1 MSRPGVACVRIAAMT
16 SKPAPR
22 PARRKLSRAPVI
34 EALLDIRVVPREGL
48 TFADLKPLDALV
60 AKDYPEREEKRA
72 ATFTFAVKD
81 AKAQANAE
89 MSGEPVGTMHT
100 DRAKRNRVQFD
111 LNGFTQNVL
120 APYADF
126 ETLVAKA
133 RPHWEAYVKTSQP
146 RSIARM
152 AVRYIN
158 QVRLPLQESL
168 ESNLLTFPVLP
179 PAVPQQVS
187 DFAFRITVHDP
198 PREAVAIITQ
208 ASKGVVDAQ
217 GLQVIVDIDAIMEN
231 QLAVDDSN
239 LWARFETLRGLKNDV
254 FFSILSPQLLE
265 KYA

>member
-1 MSRPGVACVRIAAMT
+1 MMST
-16 SKPAPR
+16 PAPR
-22 PARRKLSRAPVI
+22 TAQRKLSKAPVI

-48 TFADLKPLDALV
+48 TFGDLKPLESLV
-60 AKDYPEREEKRA
+60 ATDYPDREEKRA
-72 ATFTFAVKD
+72 ATFTFALKD

-100 DRAKRNRVQFD
+100 DQEKRNRVQFD
-111 LNGFTQNVL
+111 LSGFTQNVL
-120 APYADF
+120 APYVDF

-133 RPHWEAYVKTSQP
+133 RPNWEAYVRTSQP

-158 QVRLPLQESL
+158 QVRLPVQEPI
-168 ESNLLTFPVLP
+168 ESNLLTFPILP
-179 PAVPQQVS
+179 PAVPQLVS
-187 DFAFRITVHDP
+187 DFAFRITVHDSS
-198 PREAVAIITQ
+198 RDAKAIITQ

-217 GLQVIVDIDAIMEN
+217 GLQVILDIDAIMEN

-239 LWARFETLRGLKNDV
+239 LWARFDALRALKNDV